1 MVFHRCLCHGYVEN
15 YAGMW
20 TIWRMMCEDPVHYH
34 GHSHS
39 LVDAVK
45 RSGRSQASGILKTL
59 TCFSS
64 LSSFNFQ
71 RNVVGCQTED
81 GETCVFPFIYRGE
94 VYSKCTSVNADKPW
108 CFTGTSTRNWD
119 YCLLQVKLK

>member
-1 MVFHRCLCHGYVEN
+1 
-15 YAGMW
+15 
-20 TIWRMMCEDPVHYH
+20 MCEDPVHYH